1 MKDTLL
7 QVSPEQIKKHLKDVD
22 RVMKKFLQEEGKDA
36 ATAAVLSEKKN
47 QTKRA
52 GKGEQEVREREGNE
66 TGREHVVPGT
76 QDRERESYA
85 GAADLG
91 GRS

>member
-1 MKDTLL
+1 MI
-7 QVSPEQIKKHLKDVD
+7 Q
-22 RVMKKFLQEEGKDA
+22 KFLQEEGKDA
-36 ATAAVLSEKKN
+36 AAATVVSQKNN
-47 QTKRA
+47 QTKRV